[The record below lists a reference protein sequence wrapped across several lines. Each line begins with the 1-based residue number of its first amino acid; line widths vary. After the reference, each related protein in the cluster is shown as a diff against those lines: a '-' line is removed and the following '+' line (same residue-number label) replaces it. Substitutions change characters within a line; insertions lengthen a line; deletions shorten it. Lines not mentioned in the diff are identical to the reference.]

1 MRDAVNR
8 SLERAIAEQMERL
21 QQESNSTAPRR
32 PISASGAVR
41 DEFERE
47 QKRARLAFLRA
58 KEEEEQENLGKL
70 ENKVAILKRYL
81 EAIAG
86 GLLDEQELAAQERL
100 AAKYE
105 PVPLEKQI
113 AEDHL
118 IAQRLFEDLNC
129 NSGTVHFIIS

>member
-21 QQESNSTAPRR
+21 QQESNSTAPHR

-58 KEEEEQENLGKL
+58 KEEEEQANLGKL
-70 ENKVAILKRYL
+70 ENKVAI
-81 EAIAG
+81 
-86 GLLDEQELAAQERL
+86 
-100 AAKYE
+100 
-105 PVPLEKQI
+105 
-113 AEDHL
+113 
-118 IAQRLFEDLNC
+118 
-129 NSGTVHFIIS
+129 